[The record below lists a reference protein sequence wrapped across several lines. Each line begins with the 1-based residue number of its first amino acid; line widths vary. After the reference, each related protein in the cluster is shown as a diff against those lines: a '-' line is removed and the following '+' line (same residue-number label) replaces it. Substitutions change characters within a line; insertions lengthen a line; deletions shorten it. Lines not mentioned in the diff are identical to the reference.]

1 MRQPHA
7 RPRTHQNPPVPALL
21 EAALRRGEGILTS
34 AGALAVS
41 TGKYTGRSPEDRY
54 IVDDTEVHDAVDW
67 GKDNL
72 PIARDRYEGLRRRVE
87 AALGRADETFVFQGF
102 VGRDPA
108 YRWPVRVVTDDAWR
122 SLFARTLFIRGEEA
136 EADDRAAAA
145 AGFGAPPVR
154 PTLTVLASSTTE
166 AVPAEDGTRS
176 EAFIILDLTAR
187 TVIIGGTRYAGEIK
201 KSIFAFMNY
210 VLPRLGVLSMHCGA
224 NVGPRG
230 SDTALFFG
238 LSGTGKT
245 TLSADEERQ
254 LIGDDEHGW
263 NDAGI
268 FNLEG
273 GCYAKCINLS
283 REKEPQI
290 WEALRFGAVL
300 ENVTVDP
307 ATRECDFS
315 DDSVTE
321 NTRAAYPLSL
331 IPGALPTGRSGHP
344 QTLLFLSADAFGV
357 LPPIA
362 RLSRDQAMYYF
373 LSGYTSKLAG
383 TERGI
388 TDPQETFSAGFGS
401 PFLPLRAEVYAQL
414 LGERLGRH
422 EAEVYLVNT
431 GWSGG
436 PYGVGRRMDL
446 PLTRT
451 LVRAVIEDRLAG
463 VSFRPD
469 PVFGVMVPEA
479 CPGVPRDILTPR
491 NTWADK
497 AGYDRVAKMLAAR
510 FRANF
515 ARFGAATAA
524 VREAGPRG

>member
-1 MRQPHA
+1 MRQPQA

-21 EAALRRGEGILTS
+21 EAALRRGEGILTN

-54 IVDDTEVHDAVDW
+54 IVDDAEVHDAVDW
-67 GKDNL
+67 GQDNV

-122 SLFARTLFIRGEEA
+122 SLFARTLFIRSEEA

-145 AGFGAPPVR
+145 AGFAGPPVR

-176 EAFIILDLTAR
+176 EAFIILDLTTW

-201 KSIFAFMNY
+201 KSVFALMNY

-245 TLSADEERQ
+245 TLSADEERR

-344 QTLLFLSADAFGV
+344 QTLLILSADAFGV

-388 TDPQETFSAGFGS
+388 TDPQKTFSAGFGS

-451 LVRAVIEDRLAG
+451 LVRAVIDGRLAG
-463 VSFRPD
+463 GPFRPD

-479 CPGVPRDILTPR
+479 CPGVPQDILTPR
-491 NTWADK
+491 NTWTDK
-497 AGYDRVAKMLAAR
+497 AGYDRTAKELAAR

-515 ARFGAATAA
+515 ARFGTATAA

>member
-7 RPRTHQNPPVPALL
+7 RPRTHQNPPNPVLL

-34 AGALAVS
+34 TGALAVS

-54 IVDDTEVHDAVDW
+54 IVDDAEVHDAVDW
-67 GKDNL
+67 GKVNV

-87 AALGRADETFVFQGF
+87 AALDRADETFVFEGF

-108 YRWPVRVVTDDAWR
+108 FRWPVRVVTDDAWR
-122 SLFARTLFIRGEEA
+122 SLFARTLFVRGEEA

-145 AGFGAPPVR
+145 AGFAAPAIR
-154 PTLTVLASSTTE
+154 PTLTVLASRATQ

-176 EAFIILDLTAR
+176 EAFIILDLAAW

-224 NVGPRG
+224 NIGPG
-230 SDTALFFG
+230 GNDTALFFG

-245 TLSADEERQ
+245 TLSADQERM

-315 DDSVTE
+315 DQSVTE

-344 QTLLFLSADAFGV
+344 RTLLFLSADAFGV

-362 RLSRDQAMYYF
+362 RLDRDQAMYYF

-388 TDPQETFSAGFGS
+388 TDPEATFSAGFGS

-422 EAEVYLVNT
+422 GAEVYLVNT

-436 PYGVGRRMDL
+436 GYGVGRRMDL

-451 LVRAVIEDRLAG
+451 LVRAVIDGRLAG
-463 VSFRPD
+463 VPFRPD
-469 PVFGVMVPEA
+469 PVFGVMVPEL
-479 CPGVPRDILTPR
+479 CPGAPQDILTPR

-497 AGYDRVAKMLAAR
+497 AGYDRTAKELAAR

-515 ARFGAATAA
+515 ARFSTATAA